1 MFQLD
6 GLYSAAQIRQFAA
19 ELGQLAYDE
28 VIRMQQ
34 MFSGEQSSEYY
45 RGLLW
50 GYANAFHIIQQL
62 GPDSAHAI
70 LGRIAAFI
78 ADRIEKMEA

>member
-6 GLYSAAQIRQFAA
+6 GLFSDAQIRQFAA
-19 ELGQLAYDE
+19 ELGKLAHAD
-28 VIRMQQ
+28 VMQMEQ
-34 MFSGEQSSEYY
+34 MFSGEQSIEYY

-50 GYANAFHIIQQL
+50 GYANAFNIIQQR
-62 GPDSAHAI
+62 GPDLAHAI